1 MKHFNPFL
9 LMILLAVSSSAQDN
23 ITGKTSKDEI
33 LKSAHSSWFTDGYR
47 SYNPK
52 PKTIEELKHIFE
64 KNEFQVNVYF
74 GTWCSDSQRE
84 VPKLIKLLEK
94 SQFNLKNL
102 NLVGVDR
109 DKVIPDISEEKQEEL
124 NVFNVPTI
132 IVYEDGKEINR
143 FVEYARESLERDLL
157 KIFSKT
163 PYKNSY
169 HK

>member
-1 MKHFNPFL
+1 M
-9 LMILLAVSSSAQDN
+9 VTYSSAQDN
-23 ITGKTSKDEI
+23 IVGKTNKSEI
-33 LKSAHSSWFTDGYR
+33 LKSKQHRSWFNDVYN
-47 SYNPK
+47 SYQPE
-52 PKTIEELKHIFE
+52 PETIEELIHLF
-64 KNEFQVNVYF
+64 KNNDFHVDVYF
-74 GTWCSDSQRE
+74 GTWCADSQRE
-84 VPKLIKLLEK
+84 VPKLIKLLEEG
-94 SQFNLKNL
+94 QFNFKNL
-102 NLVGVDR
+102 NLIGLDR
-109 DKVIPDISEEKQEEL
+109 DKIIPGIPEEQRKEL